1 MLQIA
6 PGWQLELER
15 GPDWLFVRIRRPDT
29 EADDSPPLAD
39 RIWWLLEEHFTRRLV
54 LELDELDVL
63 CSYLIGQLVLLHKR
77 IAVGGGMLR
86 LCGLSENNRQV
97 LRFCGNG
104 TGGPQAAALSGE
116 GNRHQC
122 GSPPGGL
129 SFSIG
134 LGARARYVSFCPAV
148 AYR

>member
-6 PGWQLELER
+6 PGWQLEVER

-97 LRFCGNG
+97 LRFVRLENCFPVYPDRHAAVMG
-104 TGGPQAAALSGE
+104 QAVP
-116 GNRHQC
+116 RR
-122 GSPPGGL
+122 P
-129 SFSIG
+129 
-134 LGARARYVSFCPAV
+134 R
-148 AYR
+148 